1 MKKIIYLVTQSDF
14 GGAQKYVF
22 ELASNLPPDQYKI
35 IVAAGSEGDG
45 ELFSR
50 LADFANIKTIKL
62 KNLKR
67 LPSILGALRAIKEIE
82 KLLFAEKPDILHLNS
97 SAAGVLGSLAAKKY
111 KNKTCLP
118 LRVIYTAHGWAFSEP
133 GFLKQKIYLFLE
145 KITAKYKDIFIVL
158 SEKDKQAALQNKIA
172 PQEKIIKIYNGIDSA
187 KIKFLEKP
195 ESRKILGVSPALGTI
210 ANFYKTKG
218 LGYLIEAMYI
228 LRQQNKDI
236 ALAVIG
242 EGPERKNLEKQIVKY
257 NLEKNI
263 SLLGKKTKASQYLK
277 ALDIFVL
284 PSVKEGFPFV
294 ILEAMSAEIPIIATT
309 VGAIPE
315 ILENETS
322 GILVEPKNP
331 KALAQTIMTLLD
343 DPREQK
349 NLAENA
355 KQSVEKFSLSQTLS
369 QTFSLY

>member
-158 SEKDKQAALQNKIA
+158 SEKDKQMALKYKIA
-172 PQEKIIKIYNGIDSA
+172 PLKKIIKIYNGINPVDLN
-187 KIKFLEKP
+187 FLEKQ
-195 ESRKILGVSPALGTI
+195 EARKILGVSPALGNI

-228 LRQQNKDI
+228 LQQQGKDI
-236 ALAVIG
+236 GLVIIG
-242 EGPERKNLEKQIVKY
+242 DGPERKSLEKQIAKY
-257 NLEKNI
+257 NLEKNVF
-263 SLLGKKTKASQYLK
+263 LLGKKTKASRYLK
-277 ALDIFVL
+277 AFDIFVL

-315 ILENETS
+315 ILENEKS
-322 GILVEPKNP
+322 GILVPPKNS
-331 KALAQTIMTLLD
+331 KALVGAIIELLD
-343 DPREQK
+343 SPQKQK

-355 KQSVEKFSLSQTLS
+355 KQKLANFSLSQTLS
-369 QTFSLY
+369 QTYSLY